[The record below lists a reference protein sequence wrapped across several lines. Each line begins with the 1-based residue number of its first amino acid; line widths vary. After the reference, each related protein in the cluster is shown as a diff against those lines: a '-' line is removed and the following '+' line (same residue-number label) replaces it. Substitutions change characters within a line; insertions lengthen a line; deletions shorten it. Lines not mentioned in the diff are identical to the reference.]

1 MTYPNGDAPS
11 ALPDSTQGG
20 PNGAKPQAINKS
32 HEVEEPPPQS
42 EPLVELKFRSVST
55 TLTSPEAPRSDFEQ
69 HHPKTQAQM
78 AQAARGGAPSSL
90 DMRDMRSTLPGYQSH
105 SILYEQHHIQ
115 QPFVPTAHPHGIVYA
130 MPPMSSFPGP
140 PMNPNM
146 AFSGPFNQVYTPYLQ
161 QQPEEPLLPPGAA
174 GYQSLGPHS
183 TAHMNVH
190 LPGQATGYGP
200 NYYTQTAYTAALGH
214 GPGPPTTS
222 SSVQVQPRNQSRN
235 TLGPKT
241 KSASGLGKE
250 NRQRRL
256 DLEYDVS
263 KTIVDGSTP
272 MKSLPVQTFSAD
284 SGLHSSN
291 ATAPS
296 APRGP
301 PRKPKQ
307 SGHALWVGNL
317 PPGTNIVDLKDYFSQ
332 NATKELES
340 VFLISK
346 SNCAFINYKTES
358 ACAAALSRFNDSRF
372 HGARLV
378 CRLRQGAVS
387 PGSNV
392 EPMGSSTPTTYQDG
406 EAKSSDTVLEENA
419 MESGIPHTRVPSR
432 YFIVKSL
439 SVDDLELSRQ
449 NNIWATQTH
458 NEKQLNQAYEN
469 ADDVYLIFSANKS
482 GEYYGY
488 ARMMSPIQ
496 DDESLASEMPS
507 RVDNP
512 PEPETLDVTPTPA
525 TSTAPNGRIIND
537 CARGTIFWEAETSE
551 DESGV
556 SKEKEKEKVIHEKA
570 EDSTDT
576 GTQLIGKPFRIRW
589 LSTTRVPFHRTR
601 GLRNPWNS
609 NREVKIA
616 RDGTEIEPE
625 VGWKLLQL
633 FHSQPQD

>member
-11 ALPDSTQGG
+11 ALSNSTQGG
-20 PNGAKPQAINKS
+20 PNGAKPQAFNKS

-42 EPLVELKFRSVST
+42 ELKSGSVST
-55 TLTSPEAPRSDFEQ
+55 ITTSREAPRSDNDQ
-69 HHPKTQAQM
+69 QYPKSQAQM
-78 AQAARGGAPSSL
+78 AQAARGGAPSLS
-90 DMRDMRSTLPGYQSH
+90 MRDMRSALPGYQSH

-115 QPFVPTAHPHGIVYA
+115 QPFVPTAHPHGVVYA
-130 MPPMSSFPGP
+130 MQPLPSFTGP

-146 AFSGPFNQVYTPYLQ
+146 AFNGPFNQVYTPYLQ
-161 QQPEEPLLPPGAA
+161 QQPEDPLLPPGAA

-183 TAHMNVH
+183 AAHMNVH
-190 LPGQATGYGP
+190 IPGQSGYGP
-200 NYYTQTAYTAALGH
+200 NYYTQTTYTAALGH

-222 SSVQVQPRNQSRN
+222 SPVQLQPRVQPRN

-241 KSASGLGKE
+241 KLTPGLGKE
-250 NRQRRL
+250 NKQRRL

-272 MKSLPVQTFSAD
+272 MRPHPVQTFSAD
-284 SGLHSSN
+284 SGSHSSN
-291 ATAPS
+291 TTTSS

-332 NATKELES
+332 DATKELES

-346 SNCAFINYKTES
+346 SNCAFINYKTEA

-387 PGSNV
+387 LGSNT
-392 EPMGSSTPTTYQDG
+392 ESMGSSTPAIYQD
-406 EAKSSDTVLEENA
+406 EETKPSDAVTEKKATEGSLSHA
-419 MESGIPHTRVPSR
+419 RVPSR

-439 SVDDLELSRQ
+439 SVDDLEISRQ

-458 NEKQLNQAYEN
+458 NEKQLNEAYEN

-496 DDESLASEMPS
+496 DDENLAMEMPS
-507 RVDNP
+507 RLDNP
-512 PEPETLDVTPTPA
+512 PDPEALDVTPTPA

-537 CARGTIFWEAETSE
+537 SARGTIFWEAETSE
-551 DESGV
+551 DESGA

-570 EDSTDT
+570 EEATDM
-576 GTQLIGKPFRIRW
+576 GAQLIGKPFRIRW